1 MKVLFLALLTLA
13 LVGHINGGFLGLVGN
28 IVVGGIDFGL
38 GMFGKIFDVGLTF
51 MNSVIVT
58 GVNIGGATI
67 GAVVDPFGIW
77 RGTEDDHGHKS
88 GKVEKCPAIADIIYV
103 FDTSTSTSASEFELQ
118 KQFAIRITEHFKIGA
133 SDTRF
138 GAIVF
143 SDTAEVTIRLS
154 EYKDGNAL
162 TAALQNTKYLGGG
175 SATYAALNL
184 IRNGNLFSTTNGG
197 RDKSSK
203 IVIVITDGA
212 SDSVVNTNAAAVA
225 LRNTGVHVIAVGI
238 GAGFGLELYNI
249 AGTYSNVF
257 SSDSFEALT
266 RTEHKISRRVCGI
279 PAAEGNIPSESS
291 WLGVKCPEGYE
302 QNPEDRTK
310 CVDVNEC
317 KHEKQPCQEICVN
330 LVGSFRCK
338 CNRGNVID
346 EKDPRKCKAL
356 PPCTKALDIIFALD
370 ASGSIGDDNWV
381 VQQDY
386 VARVVNHFTVS
397 RSAAQFG
404 ALTFGNDAVLLFRLN
419 TYSSK
424 ESITKAVVSA
434 NYTKGLTYTNK
445 AFNAIYQNQLFSTAS
460 GGRANVPD
468 IVVVIT
474 DGAATESEATIASAN
489 RLKQAGIRIIPVGIS
504 PSANAAELA
513 SIASNTKEAVLV
525 GDFEL
530 LDYIEQSLTSIL
542 CGNE

>member
-175 SATYAALNL
+175 TSTYHALDL
-184 IRNGNLFSTTNGG
+184 IRTGNLFNTSNGA
-197 RDKSSK
+197 RVKSSK
-203 IVIVITDGA
+203 IVMVITDGS
-212 SDSVVNTNAAAVA
+212 SDSLFKTNAAASA
-225 LRNTGVHVIAVGI
+225 LKSTGVQVISVGI
-238 GAGFGLELYNI
+238 GSGFGIELSNI
-249 AGTYSNVF
+249 ASGYRNVF
-257 SSDSFEALT
+257 TADSFKALS
-266 RTEHKISRRVCGI
+266 RVEHKIARRTCEI
-279 PAAEGNIPSESS
+279 PAAEGNIPSGSGE
-291 WLGVKCPEGYE
+291 GGKECPKGYE
-302 QNPEDRTK
+302 RNPKDKNT
-310 CVDVNEC
+310 CIDVNEC
-317 KHEKQPCQEICVN
+317 NNSKQPCQEVCVN
-330 LVGSFRCK
+330 LIGSYRCK
-338 CNRGNVID
+338 CKPGQVVD
-346 EKDPRKCKAL
+346 EKATTKCIAL
-356 PPCTKALDIIFALD
+356 PPCTKALDIIFVLD
-370 ASGSIGDDNWV
+370 ASGSIGVDNWAI
-381 VQQDY
+381 QQDF
-386 VARVVNHFTVS
+386 VARLITHFTVGE
-397 RSAAQFG
+397 SAAQFG
-404 ALTFGNDAVLLFRLN
+404 ALTFSQDVVQLFYLY
-419 TYSSK
+419 TYSSAAD
-424 ESITKAVVSA
+424 ITSAVVSA
-434 NYTKGLTYTNK
+434 NYTQGITNTHK
-445 AFNAIYQNQLFSTAS
+445 AFNAIYQYQLFSSKS
-460 GGRANVPD
+460 GGRSNAPD
-468 IVVVIT
+468 VVVVLT
-474 DGAATESEATIASAN
+474 DGESSQSEATKSSAN
-489 RLKQAGIRIIPVGIS
+489 RLKQAGIRIVPVGIS
-504 PSANAAELA
+504 ASVNPTELQA
-513 SIASNTKEAVLV
+513 IASNAKETVLV
-525 GDFEL
+525 GDFDL
-530 LDYIEQSLTSIL
+530 LDYIEQRVTNIVCSR
-542 CGNE
+542 